1 MADLF
6 YGKGITVASGF
17 DLGAK
22 APLDHR
28 IVVDTIADRD
38 AHVTGNRAYEGMIVF
53 VKEDQTTY
61 QLVMQTPKEGEPTLG
76 WKVFGADAVDLSE
89 YAKMDYVDQQIANA
103 VTGGKLDLSAYA
115 KVADMNTELAKK
127 VDKVD
132 GKSLIDDA
140 EIARLAQ
147 VDNYNDTEVRGLI
160 AGKADAGH
168 VHSYNDLTDKP
179 VIPSIEGLATETYV
193 DGKVSDLVNG
203 APEAMDT
210 LKELSD
216 AIKAHQ
222 SVYDAYVQTVSDNLA
237 KKVDKEE
244 GKSLV
249 ADTDIAKIHEHAN
262 KEELDKIQVG
272 DKAKWDAKA
281 DANHNHDD
289 VYLKEVPAEYI
300 TETELAAK
308 GFLKE
313 HQDIS
318 HLAIKTDVDTAL
330 AAKAPLEHTHD
341 FADLENAPDMA
352 LYAKVAD
359 EEARE
364 VFTTEILTVNS
375 LGGIA
380 AGADLNGM
388 TVREIL
394 AKLLYPYVAPT
405 ITATGTP
412 NGGVFEKGDD
422 KEITNVRAV
431 VTKKSEAITK
441 VEVFNGS
448 VSLGIKEGDEVKAGG
463 TFNFP
468 VTVSVPST
476 NVVLTAKV
484 TDAANKTYTANTG
497 AFNFVY
503 PYYVGI
509 VAEDAVI
516 DEALVKGL
524 TKKIEAKGNKTIA
537 YTCDNQ
543 KMVFAY
549 PKAYGN
555 LKSVIDPNNFDV
567 TGTFTKQEVSI
578 TGLDGSAQAYY
589 VYVNGASTV
598 NDFNMKFN
606 Y

>member
-38 AHVTGNRAYEGMIVF
+38 AHVDGNRAYEGMIVF

-61 QLVMQTPKEGEPTLG
+61 QLVMQDQEDGSKALG
-76 WKVFGADAVDLSE
+76 WKVFGADAVDLSD
-89 YAKMDYVDQQIANA
+89 YATKSYVDQQIIDA
-103 VTGGKLDLSAYA
+103 VTGGKLDLSDYA
-115 KVADMNTELAKK
+115 KVADVNTALAGK
-127 VDKVD
+127 VDKVE
-132 GKSLIDDA
+132 GKSLIDDT
-140 EIARLAQ
+140 EIERLKN
-147 VDNYNDTEVRGLI
+147 VDNYDDTEVKRLI
-160 AGKADAGH
+160 TDKADADH

-179 VIPSIEGLATETYV
+179 EIPSIEGLATTDYV

-216 AIKAHQ
+216 AIQAHQ
-222 SVYDAYVQTVSDNLA
+222 NVYDAYVQTVSDNLA

-249 ADTDIAKIHEHAN
+249 LDTEIAKIHKHTN
-262 KEELDKIQVG
+262 KEELDKIEVG

-281 DANHNHDD
+281 DADHNHDD
-289 VYLKEVPAEYI
+289 VYLKEIPAEYV
-300 TETELAAK
+300 TEEELAAE

-313 HQDIS
+313 HQS
-318 HLAIKTDVDTAL
+318 LEHLAVKADVDAAL
-330 AAKAPLEHTHD
+330 AEKAPLEHTHD
-341 FADLENAPDMA
+341 FADLENAPDME

-364 VFTTEILTVNS
+364 VFSTEILTVNS

-380 AGADLNGM
+380 AGADLNGL

-405 ITATGTP
+405 ISATGTP
-412 NGGVFEKGDD
+412 NGGVFEKGDNQ
-422 KEITNVRAV
+422 EITNVRAV

-448 VSLGIKEGDEVKAGG
+448 VSLGVKEGDEVKAGG

-476 NVVLTAKV
+476 SVVLTAKV
-484 TDAANKTYTANTG
+484 TDAANKTYNANTG

-503 PYYVGI
+503 PYYVGV

-524 TKKIEAKGNKTIA
+524 TKKVEAKGAKTIA

-549 PKAYGN
+549 PKAYDS

-578 TGLDGSAQAYY
+578 TGLDGTAQVYN

-598 NDFNMKFN
+598 NNFNMKFN

>member
-61 QLVMQTPKEGEPTLG
+61 QLVMQDKEDGSKALG

-89 YAKMDYVDQQIANA
+89 YAKIDYVDKQIANA

-115 KVADMNTELAKK
+115 KVEDVNAELAKK

-147 VDNYNDTEVRGLI
+147 VDNYDDAEVRGLI
-160 AGKADAGH
+160 AGKADAAH

-193 DGKVSDLVNG
+193 NGKVADLVAS
-203 APEAMDT
+203 APETLDT
-210 LKELSD
+210 LKELAD
-216 AIKAHQ
+216 ALGN
-222 SVYDAYVQTVSDNLA
+222 DADFATTITTSIGN
-237 KKVDKEE
+237 KVDKEE

-249 ADTDIAKIHEHAN
+249 LDTEIAKIHEHTN

-281 DANHNHDD
+281 DADHNHDG

-300 TETELAAK
+300 TETELAAE
-308 GFLKE
+308 GFLKQ

-318 HLAIKTDVDTAL
+318 HLAVKTDVDTAL
-330 AAKAPLEHTHD
+330 AGKAPLEHTHD

-364 VFTTEILTVNS
+364 KFSTDVLTVNA
-375 LGGIA
+375 LGGIP
-380 AGADLNGM
+380 AGADLNNL
-388 TVREIL
+388 TVKEIL
-394 AKLLYPYVAPT
+394 AKLLYPYVAPVVSV
-405 ITATGTP
+405 TGTP
-412 NGGVFEKGDD
+412 NGGTYEKGDN
-422 KEITNVRAV
+422 KEITNVRV
-431 VTKKSEAITK
+431 SVTKKSERIAK
-441 VEVFNGS
+441 VEVFDGS
-448 VSLGIKEGDEVKAGG
+448 TSLGIKEGDEVASGG
-463 TFNFP
+463 TFNFI
-468 VTVSVPST
+468 VSVPVNSV
-476 NVVLTAKV
+476 NKQLTAKV
-484 TDAANKTYTANTG
+484 TDASNKVVSANTG

-524 TKKIEAKGNKTIA
+524 EKKVEVKGNKTIA

-578 TGLDGSAQAYY
+578 TGLDGTAQAYN

-598 NDFNMKFN
+598 NNFNMKFN

>member
-61 QLVMQTPKEGEPTLG
+61 QLVMQTPKEGEPALG

-140 EIARLAQ
+140 EIARLA
-147 VDNYNDTEVRGLI
+147 DIHNYDDTEVRGLI

-193 DGKVSDLVNG
+193 DGKVADLVAS
-203 APEAMDT
+203 APETLDT
-210 LKELSD
+210 LKELAD
-216 AIKAHQ
+216 ALGN
-222 SVYDAYVQTVSDNLA
+222 DADFATTITTSIGN
-237 KKVDKEE
+237 KVDKEE

-249 ADTDIAKIHEHAN
+249 ADTEIAKIHEHAN

-300 TETELAAK
+300 TETELAAE
-308 GFLKE
+308 GFLKQ

-318 HLAIKTDVDTAL
+318 HLAVKADVDAAL
-330 AAKAPLEHTHD
+330 AEKAPLDHTHD
-341 FADLENAPDMA
+341 FADLKNAPDMA

-364 VFTTEILTVNS
+364 VFSTEILTVNA

-412 NGGVFEKGDD
+412 NGGVFEKGDP

-448 VSLGIKEGDEVKAGG
+448 VSLGVKEGDEVKAGG

-503 PYYVGI
+503 PYYVG
-509 VAEDAVI
+509 VCAEDAVI
-516 DEALVKGL
+516 DEALIEGL
-524 TKKIEAKGNKTIA
+524 TKKIEVKGNKTIA

-543 KMVFAY
+543 KMIFAY

-578 TGLDGSAQAYY
+578 TGLDGTAQAYY

-598 NDFNMKFN
+598 SNFNMKFN

>member
-61 QLVMQTPKEGEPTLG
+61 QLVMQTPEEGEPALG

-160 AGKADAGH
+160 AGKADANH

-179 VIPSIEGLATETYV
+179 VIPSIEGLATTNYV
-193 DGKVSDLVNG
+193 DGKVADLVAS
-203 APEAMDT
+203 APETLDT
-210 LKELSD
+210 LKELAD
-216 AIKAHQ
+216 ALGN
-222 SVYDAYVQTVSDNLA
+222 DADFATTITTSIGN
-237 KKVDKEE
+237 KVDKEE

-249 ADTDIAKIHEHAN
+249 LDTEIAKIHEHAN
-262 KEELDKIQVG
+262 KEELDKIEVG

-281 DANHNHDD
+281 DADHNHDD

-300 TETELAAK
+300 TETELAAE

-318 HLAIKTDVDTAL
+318 HLAVKTDVDAAL

-364 VFTTEILTVNS
+364 KFITDQLTVNA
-375 LGGIA
+375 LGGIP
-380 AGADLNGM
+380 AGADLNDL

-394 AKLLYPYVAPT
+394 AKLLYPYVAPLVS
-405 ITATGTP
+405 ATGTP
-412 NGGVFEKGDD
+412 NGGVFEKGDA
-422 KEITNVRAV
+422 KEITNVRV
-431 VTKKSEAITK
+431 SVTKKSERIAK
-441 VEVFNGS
+441 VEVFDGS
-448 VSLGIKEGDEVKAGG
+448 TSLGIKEGDEVATGG
-463 TFNFP
+463 SFNFA
-468 VTVSVPST
+468 VTVPVNSV
-476 NVVLTAKV
+476 NKVLTAKV
-484 TDAANKTYTANTG
+484 TDASNKVVSANTG

-524 TKKIEAKGNKTIA
+524 TKKVEVKGNKTIA

-578 TGLDGSAQAYY
+578 TGLDGSAQVYN

-598 NDFNMKFN
+598 SNFNMKFN

>member
-61 QLVMQTPKEGEPTLG
+61 QLVMQDQEDGSKALG

-89 YAKMDYVDQQIANA
+89 YAKIQYVDQQIANA

-115 KVADMNTELAKK
+115 KAADVNTALAGK
-127 VDKVD
+127 VDKVS

-140 EIARLAQ
+140 EIARLAN
-147 VDNYNDTEVRGLI
+147 VDNYDDAEVRGLI
-160 AGKADAGH
+160 NGKADANH

-179 VIPSIEGLATETYV
+179 VIPSIEGLATTNYV
-193 DGKVSDLVNG
+193 DGKVADLVAS
-203 APEAMDT
+203 APETLDT
-210 LKELSD
+210 LKELAD
-216 AIKAHQ
+216 ALGN
-222 SVYDAYVQTVSDNLA
+222 DADFATTITTSIGN
-237 KKVDKEE
+237 KVDKEE

-249 ADTDIAKIHEHAN
+249 ADTEIAKIHEHAN

-281 DANHNHDD
+281 DADHNHDG

-300 TETELAAK
+300 TETELAAE
-308 GFLKE
+308 GFLKQ

-318 HLAIKTDVDTAL
+318 HLAVKTEVQAAL
-330 AAKAPLEHTHD
+330 DAKAPLEHTHD
-341 FADLENAPDMA
+341 FANLENAPDMA

-364 VFTTEILTVNS
+364 KFSTDVLTVNA
-375 LGGIA
+375 LGGIP
-380 AGADLNGM
+380 AGANLNNL

-394 AKLLYPYVAPT
+394 AKLLYPYVAPVVS
-405 ITATGTP
+405 ATGTP
-412 NGGVFEKGDD
+412 NGGTYEKGDN
-422 KEITNVRAV
+422 KEITNVRV
-431 VTKKSEAITK
+431 SVTKKSERIAK
-441 VEVFNGS
+441 VEVFDGS
-448 VSLGIKEGDEVKAGG
+448 TSLGIKEGDEVASGG
-463 TFNFP
+463 TFNFI
-468 VTVSVPST
+468 VSVPVNSV
-476 NVVLTAKV
+476 NKQLTAKV
-484 TDAANKTYTANTG
+484 TDASNKVVSVNTG

-524 TKKIEAKGNKTIA
+524 EKKVEAKGNKTIA
-537 YTCDNQ
+537 YTCNNE

-549 PKAYGN
+549 PKAYGT
-555 LKSVIDPNNFDV
+555 LKTVIDPNNFDV

-578 TGLDGSAQAYY
+578 TGLDGTAQAYY

-598 NDFNMKFN
+598 ENFNMKFN

>member
-38 AHVTGNRAYEGMIVF
+38 AHVSGNRAYEGMIVF

-61 QLVMQTPKEGEPTLG
+61 QLVMQTPKEGEPALG

-115 KVADMNTELAKK
+115 KVADVNAALDKK

-140 EIARLAQ
+140 EIARLA
-147 VDNYNDTEVRGLI
+147 DIHNYDDTEVRGLI
-160 AGKADAGH
+160 DGKANASH

-193 DGKVSDLVNG
+193 NGKVADLVAS
-203 APEAMDT
+203 APETLDT
-210 LKELSD
+210 LKELAD
-216 AIKAHQ
+216 ALGN
-222 SVYDAYVQTVSDNLA
+222 DANFATTITTSIGN
-237 KKVDKEE
+237 KVDKEE

-249 ADTDIAKIHEHAN
+249 ADTEIAKIHEHAN
-262 KEELDKIQVG
+262 KEELDKIEVG

-300 TETELAAK
+300 TGTELAAE

-318 HLAIKTDVDTAL
+318 HLAVKTDVDTAL

-364 VFTTEILTVNS
+364 VFSTEILTVNA

-388 TVREIL
+388 TVKEIL
-394 AKLLYPYVAPT
+394 AKLLYPYIAPT

-448 VSLGIKEGDEVKAGG
+448 VSLGVKEGDEVKAGG

-484 TDAANKTYTANTG
+484 TDAANKTYNANTS

-524 TKKIEAKGNKTIA
+524 TKKVEAKGNKTIA

-598 NDFNMKFN
+598 NNFNMKFN

>member
-38 AHVTGNRAYEGMIVF
+38 AHVDGNRAYEGMIVF

-61 QLVMQTPKEGEPTLG
+61 QLVMQDQEDGSRALG

-89 YAKMDYVDQQIANA
+89 YAKKEYVDQQIADA

-115 KVADMNTELAKK
+115 KIADVNNLLDGK
-127 VDKVD
+127 VDKVS
-132 GKSLIDDA
+132 GKSLIDNA
-140 EIARLAQ
+140 EIERLKN
-147 VDNYNDTEVRGLI
+147 VDNYNDAEVRGLI
-160 AGKADAGH
+160 NGKADAKH

-179 VIPSIEGLATETYV
+179 EIPSINGLATETYV
-193 DGKVSDLVNG
+193 NNKVADLVAS
-203 APEAMDT
+203 APAALDT
-210 LKELSD
+210 LKELAD
-216 AIKAHQ
+216 ALGN
-222 SVYDAYVQTVSDNLA
+222 DANFATTITKSIGS
-237 KKVDKEE
+237 KVDKEE

-249 ADTDIAKIHEHAN
+249 ADTEIAKIHEHAN
-262 KEELDKIQVG
+262 KEELNKIQVG

-281 DANHNHDD
+281 DANHNHDG
-289 VYLKEVPAEYI
+289 VYLKEVPAEYV
-300 TETELAAK
+300 TKEELDAER
-308 GFLKE
+308 FLKE
-313 HQDIS
+313 HQSLD
-318 HLAIKTDVDTAL
+318 HLAVKTEVQAAL
-330 AAKAPLEHTHD
+330 AKKAPLEHTHD
-341 FADLENAPDMA
+341 FTDLDNAPDMA
-352 LYAKVAD
+352 EYAKVAD

-364 VFTTEILTVNS
+364 KFSTETLTVNS

-380 AGADLNGM
+380 AGADLNGL

-394 AKLLYPYVAPT
+394 AKLLYPYVKPT
-405 ITATGTP
+405 ISATGTP
-412 NGGVFEKGDD
+412 NGGVFEKGDNQ
-422 KEITNVRAV
+422 EITNVRV
-431 VTKKSEAITK
+431 SVTKKSEKITK

-448 VSLGIKEGDEVKAGG
+448 VSLGVKEGDEVKAGG
-463 TFNFP
+463 TFDFP

-476 NVVLTAKV
+476 NVILTAKV
-484 TDAANKTYTANTG
+484 TDATNKTYNANTG

-503 PYYVGI
+503 PYYVGV

-524 TKKIEAKGNKTIA
+524 TKKVEINEAKTIP

-549 PKAYGN
+549 PKAYDI
-555 LKSVIDPNNFDV
+555 LKSVIDPNNFNV

-578 TGLDGSAQAYY
+578 TGLDGTAQPYY

-598 NDFNMKFN
+598 NNFNMKFN

>member
-1 MADLF
+1 
-6 YGKGITVASGF
+6 
-17 DLGAK
+17 
-22 APLDHR
+22 
-28 IVVDTIADRD
+28 
-38 AHVTGNRAYEGMIVF
+38 
-53 VKEDQTTY
+53 
-61 QLVMQTPKEGEPTLG
+61 
-76 WKVFGADAVDLSE
+76 
-89 YAKMDYVDQQIANA
+89 
-103 VTGGKLDLSAYA
+103 
-115 KVADMNTELAKK
+115 
-127 VDKVD
+127 
-132 GKSLIDDA
+132 
-140 EIARLAQ
+140 
-147 VDNYNDTEVRGLI
+147 
-160 AGKADAGH
+160 
-168 VHSYNDLTDKP
+168 
-179 VIPSIEGLATETYV
+179 
-193 DGKVSDLVNG
+193 
-203 APEAMDT
+203 
-210 LKELSD
+210 
-216 AIKAHQ
+216 
-222 SVYDAYVQTVSDNLA
+222 
-237 KKVDKEE
+237 
-244 GKSLV
+244 
-249 ADTDIAKIHEHAN
+249 
-262 KEELDKIQVG
+262 
-272 DKAKWDAKA
+272 
-281 DANHNHDD
+281 
-289 VYLKEVPAEYI
+289 
-300 TETELAAK
+300 
-308 GFLKE
+308 
-313 HQDIS
+313 
-318 HLAIKTDVDTAL
+318 
-330 AAKAPLEHTHD
+330 
-341 FADLENAPDMA
+341 MA

-412 NGGVFEKGDD
+412 NGGVYEKGDD

-524 TKKIEAKGNKTIA
+524 EKKVEVKGSKTIA

-578 TGLDGSAQAYY
+578 TGLDGTAQAYY

-598 NDFNMKFN
+598 SNFNMKFN

>member
-61 QLVMQTPKEGEPTLG
+61 QLVMQTPKEGEPALG

-115 KVADMNTELAKK
+115 KVADVNAALDKK

-140 EIARLAQ
+140 EIARLA
-147 VDNYNDTEVRGLI
+147 DIHNYDDTEVRGLI
-160 AGKADAGH
+160 AGKANANH

-179 VIPSIEGLATETYV
+179 VIPSIEGLATTNYV
-193 DGKVSDLVNG
+193 DGKVADLVAS
-203 APEAMDT
+203 APEALDT
-210 LKELSD
+210 LKELAD
-216 AIKAHQ
+216 ALGN
-222 SVYDAYVQTVSDNLA
+222 DADFATTITTSIGN
-237 KKVDKEE
+237 KVDKEE

-249 ADTDIAKIHEHAN
+249 ADTEIAKIHEHAN

-281 DANHNHDD
+281 DADHNHDN
-289 VYLKEVPAEYI
+289 VYLKEVPAEYV
-300 TETELAAK
+300 TETELAAE
-308 GFLKE
+308 GFLKQ

-318 HLAIKTDVDTAL
+318 HLAVKADVDAAL
-330 AAKAPLEHTHD
+330 AKKAPLDHTHD
-341 FADLENAPDMA
+341 FADLENAPDME

-364 VFTTEILTVNS
+364 KFSTEILTVNA

-412 NGGVFEKGDD
+412 NGGVFEKGDA

-578 TGLDGSAQAYY
+578 TGLDGTAQAYY

-598 NDFNMKFN
+598 SNFNMKFN

>member
-61 QLVMQTPKEGEPTLG
+61 QLVMQTPEEGEPALG

-115 KVADMNTELAKK
+115 KVADVNAALDKK

-132 GKSLIDDA
+132 GKSLIDDT
-140 EIARLAQ
+140 EIARLAK
-147 VDNYNDTEVRGLI
+147 VDNYDDTEVRGLI
-160 AGKADAGH
+160 DGKADAGH

-179 VIPSIEGLATETYV
+179 VIPSIEGLATTDYV

-203 APEAMDT
+203 APEAMNT

-216 AIKAHQ
+216 AIQAHQ
-222 SVYDAYVQTVSDNLA
+222 NVYDAYVQTVSDNLA

-249 ADTDIAKIHEHAN
+249 LDTEIAKIHEHAN
-262 KEELDKIQVG
+262 KEELDKIEVG

-300 TETELAAK
+300 TETELAAE
-308 GFLKE
+308 GFLKQ

-318 HLAIKTDVDTAL
+318 HLAVKADVDAAL
-330 AAKAPLEHTHD
+330 AEKAPLEHTHD
-341 FADLENAPDMA
+341 FADLENAPDMT

-364 VFTTEILTVNS
+364 KFSTDVLTVNA
-375 LGGIA
+375 LGGIP
-380 AGADLNGM
+380 AGADLNNL

-394 AKLLYPYVAPT
+394 AKLLYPYVAPVVSV
-405 ITATGTP
+405 TGTP
-412 NGGVFEKGDD
+412 NGGTYEKGDN
-422 KEITNVRAV
+422 KEITNVRV
-431 VTKKSEAITK
+431 SVTKKSERIAK
-441 VEVFNGS
+441 VEVFDGS
-448 VSLGIKEGDEVKAGG
+448 TSLGIKEGDEVKAGG
-463 TFNFP
+463 TFNF
-468 VTVSVPST
+468 TVSVPVNSV
-476 NVVLTAKV
+476 NKQLTVKV
-484 TDAANKTYTANTG
+484 TDASNKVVSANTS
-497 AFNFVY
+497 AFSFVY
-503 PYYVGI
+503 PYYVGVI
-509 VAEDAVI
+509 AEDAVI

-524 TKKIEAKGNKTIA
+524 EKKVEVKGNKTIA

-598 NDFNMKFN
+598 NNFNMKFN

>member
-61 QLVMQTPKEGEPTLG
+61 QLVMQTPKEGEPALG

-132 GKSLIDDA
+132 GKSLIDDT
-140 EIARLAQ
+140 EIARLKN
-147 VDNYNDTEVRGLI
+147 VDNYDDAEVRGLI
-160 AGKADAGH
+160 AGKADAAH

-179 VIPSIEGLATETYV
+179 VIPSIEGLATTNYV
-193 DGKVSDLVNG
+193 DGKVADLVAS
-203 APEAMDT
+203 APETLDT
-210 LKELSD
+210 LKELAD
-216 AIKAHQ
+216 ALGN
-222 SVYDAYVQTVSDNLA
+222 DADFATTITTSIGN
-237 KKVDKEE
+237 KVDKEE

-249 ADTDIAKIHEHAN
+249 ADTEIAKIHEHVN
-262 KEELDKIQVG
+262 KEELDKIEVG

-281 DANHNHDD
+281 DANHNHDG
-289 VYLKEVPAEYI
+289 VYLKEVPAEYV
-300 TETELAAK
+300 TETELAAE
-308 GFLKE
+308 GFLKQ

-318 HLAIKTDVDTAL
+318 HLAVKTDVDTAL
-330 AAKAPLEHTHD
+330 AGKAPLEHTHD
-341 FADLENAPDMA
+341 FADLKNAPDMA

-364 VFTTEILTVNS
+364 VFSTEILTVNA

-388 TVREIL
+388 TVKEIL

-412 NGGVFEKGDD
+412 NGGVFEKGDN

-484 TDAANKTYTANTG
+484 TDAANKTYNANTG
-497 AFNFVY
+497 TFNFVY
-503 PYYVGI
+503 PYYVGV

-516 DEALVKGL
+516 DEALIEGL
-524 TKKIEAKGNKTIA
+524 TKKVETKGNKTIA

-578 TGLDGSAQAYY
+578 TGLDGTAQAYY

-598 NDFNMKFN
+598 NNFNMKFN

>member
-61 QLVMQTPKEGEPTLG
+61 QLVMQDKEDGSKALG

-115 KVADMNTELAKK
+115 KVADVNAALDKK

-140 EIARLAQ
+140 EIARLA
-147 VDNYNDTEVRGLI
+147 DIHNYDDTEVRGLI

-179 VIPSIEGLATETYV
+179 VIPSIEGLATTNYV

-222 SVYDAYVQTVSDNLA
+222 NVYDAYVATMETKLA
-237 KKVDKEE
+237 GKVDVEE

-249 ADTDIAKIHEHAN
+249 ADTEIAKIHEHAN

-281 DANHNHDD
+281 NADHNHDG
-289 VYLKEVPAEYI
+289 VYLKEVPAEYV
-300 TETELAAK
+300 TETELAAE
-308 GFLKE
+308 GFLKQ

-318 HLAIKTDVDTAL
+318 HLAVKADVDAAL
-330 AAKAPLEHTHD
+330 AKKAPLDHTHD
-341 FADLENAPDMA
+341 FADLENAPNME

-364 VFTTEILTVNS
+364 KFSTDVLTVNA
-375 LGGIA
+375 LGGIP
-380 AGADLNGM
+380 AGADLNNL
-388 TVREIL
+388 TVKEIL
-394 AKLLYPYVAPT
+394 AKLLYPYVAPVVSV
-405 ITATGTP
+405 TGTP
-412 NGGVFEKGDD
+412 NGGTYEKGDN
-422 KEITNVRAV
+422 KEITNVRV
-431 VTKKSEAITK
+431 SVTKKSERIAK
-441 VEVFNGS
+441 VEVFDGS
-448 VSLGIKEGDEVKAGG
+448 TSLGIKEGDEVASGG
-463 TFNFP
+463 TFNFI
-468 VTVSVPST
+468 VSVPVNSV
-476 NVVLTAKV
+476 NKQLTAKV
-484 TDAANKTYTANTG
+484 TDASNKVVSVNTG

-524 TKKIEAKGNKTIA
+524 EKKVEAKGNKTIA

-543 KMVFAY
+543 RMVFAY
-549 PKAYGN
+549 PKAYGA
-555 LKSVIDPNNFDV
+555 LKTVIDPNNFDV

-578 TGLDGSAQAYY
+578 TGLDGTAQAYY

-598 NDFNMKFN
+598 NNFNMKFN

>member
-61 QLVMQTPKEGEPTLG
+61 QLVMQDKEDGSKALG

-89 YAKMDYVDQQIANA
+89 YAKIQYVDQQIANA

-115 KVADMNTELAKK
+115 KVADVNTALAGK
-127 VDKVD
+127 VDKVS

-140 EIARLAQ
+140 EIARLAN
-147 VDNYNDTEVRGLI
+147 VDNYDDAEVRGLI
-160 AGKADAGH
+160 NGKADANH

-179 VIPSIEGLATETYV
+179 VIPSIEGLATTNYV
-193 DGKVSDLVNG
+193 DGKVADLVAS
-203 APEAMDT
+203 APETLDT
-210 LKELSD
+210 LKELAD
-216 AIKAHQ
+216 ALGN
-222 SVYDAYVQTVSDNLA
+222 DADFATTITTSIGN
-237 KKVDKEE
+237 KVDKEE

-249 ADTDIAKIHEHAN
+249 ADTEIAKIHEHAN

-281 DANHNHDD
+281 DADHNHDG

-300 TETELAAK
+300 TETELAAE
-308 GFLKE
+308 GFLKQ

-318 HLAIKTDVDTAL
+318 HLAVKTDVDTAL
-330 AAKAPLEHTHD
+330 AGKAPLDHTHD

-364 VFTTEILTVNS
+364 KFSTDVLTVNA
-375 LGGIA
+375 LGGIP
-380 AGADLNGM
+380 AGANLNNL

-394 AKLLYPYVAPT
+394 AKLLYPYVAPVVSV
-405 ITATGTP
+405 TGTP
-412 NGGVFEKGDD
+412 NGGTYEKGDN
-422 KEITNVRAV
+422 KEITNVRV
-431 VTKKSEAITK
+431 SVTKKSERIAK
-441 VEVFNGS
+441 VEVFDGS
-448 VSLGIKEGDEVKAGG
+448 TSLGIKEGDEVASGG
-463 TFNFP
+463 TFNFI
-468 VTVSVPST
+468 VSVPVNSV
-476 NVVLTAKV
+476 NKQLTAKV
-484 TDAANKTYTANTG
+484 TDASNKVVSVNTS

-509 VAEDAVI
+509 VTEDAVI

-524 TKKIEAKGNKTIA
+524 EKKVEAKGNKTIA

-543 KMVFAY
+543 RMVFAY
-549 PKAYGN
+549 PKAYGA
-555 LKSVIDPNNFDV
+555 LKIVIDPNNFDV

-578 TGLDGSAQAYY
+578 TGLDGTAQAYY

-598 NDFNMKFN
+598 NNFNMKFN

>member
-61 QLVMQTPKEGEPTLG
+61 QLVMQTPKEGEPALG

-160 AGKADAGH
+160 AGKADANH

-179 VIPSIEGLATETYV
+179 VIPSIEGLATTNYV
-193 DGKVSDLVNG
+193 DGKVADLVAS
-203 APEAMDT
+203 APETLDT
-210 LKELSD
+210 LKELAD
-216 AIKAHQ
+216 ALGN
-222 SVYDAYVQTVSDNLA
+222 DADFATTITTSIGN
-237 KKVDKEE
+237 KVDKEE

-249 ADTDIAKIHEHAN
+249 LDTEIAKIHEHTN
-262 KEELDKIQVG
+262 KEELDKIEVG

-281 DANHNHDD
+281 DADHNHDD

-300 TETELAAK
+300 TETELAAE

-318 HLAIKTDVDTAL
+318 HLAVKTDVDAAL

-364 VFTTEILTVNS
+364 VFSTEILTVNA

-412 NGGVFEKGDD
+412 NGGVYEKGDD

-524 TKKIEAKGNKTIA
+524 EKKVEVKGSKTIA

-578 TGLDGSAQAYY
+578 TGLDGTAQAYY

-598 NDFNMKFN
+598 SNFNMKFN

>member
-61 QLVMQTPKEGEPTLG
+61 QLVMQTPKEGEPALG

-127 VDKVD
+127 VDKVE

-160 AGKADAGH
+160 AGKADANH

-179 VIPSIEGLATETYV
+179 VIPSIEGLATTNYV
-193 DGKVSDLVNG
+193 DGKVADLVAS
-203 APEAMDT
+203 APETLDT
-210 LKELSD
+210 LKELAD
-216 AIKAHQ
+216 ALGN
-222 SVYDAYVQTVSDNLA
+222 DADFATTITTSIGN
-237 KKVDKEE
+237 KVDKEE

-249 ADTDIAKIHEHAN
+249 LDTEIAKIHEHTN
-262 KEELDKIQVG
+262 KEELDKIEVG

-281 DANHNHDD
+281 DADHNHDD

-300 TETELAAK
+300 TETELAAE

-318 HLAIKTDVDTAL
+318 HLAVKTDVDAAL

-380 AGADLNGM
+380 AGVDLNGM

-412 NGGVFEKGDD
+412 NGGVYEKGDD

-524 TKKIEAKGNKTIA
+524 EKKVEVKGSKTIA

-578 TGLDGSAQAYY
+578 TGLDGTAQAYY

-598 NDFNMKFN
+598 SNFNMKFN

>member
-61 QLVMQTPKEGEPTLG
+61 QLVMQTPKEGEPALG

-140 EIARLAQ
+140 EIARLA
-147 VDNYNDTEVRGLI
+147 DIHNYDDTEVRGLI

-193 DGKVSDLVNG
+193 NGKVADLVAS
-203 APEAMDT
+203 APETLDT
-210 LKELSD
+210 LKELAD
-216 AIKAHQ
+216 ALGN
-222 SVYDAYVQTVSDNLA
+222 DADFATTITTSIGN
-237 KKVDKEE
+237 KVDKEE

-249 ADTDIAKIHEHAN
+249 ADTEIAKIHEHAN

-300 TETELAAK
+300 TETELAAE
-308 GFLKE
+308 GFLKQ

-318 HLAIKTDVDTAL
+318 HLAVKADVDAAL
-330 AAKAPLEHTHD
+330 AEKAPLDHTHD
-341 FADLENAPDMA
+341 FADLKNAPDMT

-364 VFTTEILTVNS
+364 KFSTDVLTVNA
-375 LGGIA
+375 LGGIP
-380 AGADLNGM
+380 AGADLNNL

-394 AKLLYPYVAPT
+394 AKLLYPYVAPVVS
-405 ITATGTP
+405 ATGTP
-412 NGGVFEKGDD
+412 NGGTYEKGDN
-422 KEITNVRAV
+422 KEITNVRV
-431 VTKKSEAITK
+431 SVTKKSERIAK
-441 VEVFNGS
+441 VEVFDGS
-448 VSLGIKEGDEVKAGG
+448 TSLGIKEGDEVASGG
-463 TFNFP
+463 TFNF
-468 VTVSVPST
+468 TVSVPVNSV
-476 NVVLTAKV
+476 NKQLTAKV
-484 TDAANKTYTANTG
+484 TDASNKVVSANTG

-503 PYYVGI
+503 PYYVGVI
-509 VAEDAVI
+509 AEDAVI
-516 DEALVKGL
+516 DEALIKGL
-524 TKKIEAKGNKTIA
+524 EKKVEAKENKTIA
-537 YTCDNQ
+537 YTCNNER
-543 KMVFAY
+543 MVFAY
-549 PKAYGN
+549 PKAYGA
-555 LKSVIDPNNFDV
+555 LKTVIDPNNFDV

-578 TGLDGSAQAYY
+578 TGLDGTAQAYY

-598 NDFNMKFN
+598 ENFNMKFN

>member
-61 QLVMQTPKEGEPTLG
+61 QLVMQTPEEGEPALG

-89 YAKMDYVDQQIANA
+89 YAKIDYVDKQIANA

-127 VDKVD
+127 VDKVE

-140 EIARLAQ
+140 EIARLAK
-147 VDNYNDTEVRGLI
+147 VDNYDDTEVRGLI
-160 AGKADAGH
+160 AGKANASH

-179 VIPSIEGLATETYV
+179 VIPSIEGLATTDYV

-216 AIKAHQ
+216 AIQAHQ
-222 SVYDAYVQTVSDNLA
+222 NVYDAYVQTVSDNLA
-237 KKVDKEE
+237 NKVDKEE

-249 ADTDIAKIHEHAN
+249 LDTEIAKIHEHAN
-262 KEELDKIQVG
+262 KEELDKIEVG

-281 DANHNHDD
+281 EADHNHDD
-289 VYLKEVPAEYI
+289 VYLKEIPAEYI
-300 TETELAAK
+300 TEEELTAE
-308 GFLKE
+308 GFLKQ

-318 HLAIKTDVDTAL
+318 HLAVKADVDAAL
-330 AAKAPLEHTHD
+330 AEKAPLEHTHD
-341 FADLENAPDMA
+341 FADLKNAPVMSE
-352 LYAKVAD
+352 YAKVAD

-364 VFTTEILTVNS
+364 KFSTDVLTVNA
-375 LGGIA
+375 LGGIP
-380 AGADLNGM
+380 AGADLNNL
-388 TVREIL
+388 TVKEIL
-394 AKLLYPYVAPT
+394 AKLLYPYVAPVVSV
-405 ITATGTP
+405 TGTP
-412 NGGVFEKGDD
+412 NGGTYEKGDN
-422 KEITNVRAV
+422 KEITNVRV
-431 VTKKSEAITK
+431 SVTKKSERIAK
-441 VEVFNGS
+441 VEVFDGS
-448 VSLGIKEGDEVKAGG
+448 TSLGIKEGDEVASGG
-463 TFNFP
+463 TFNFI
-468 VTVSVPST
+468 VSVPVNSV
-476 NVVLTAKV
+476 NKQLTAKV
-484 TDAANKTYTANTG
+484 TDASNKVVSANTG

-503 PYYVGI
+503 PYYVGVI
-509 VAEDAVI
+509 AEDAVI

-524 TKKIEAKGNKTIA
+524 EKKVEAKGNKTIA
-537 YTCDNQ
+537 YTCNNER
-543 KMVFAY
+543 MVFAY
-549 PKAYGN
+549 PKAYGA
-555 LKSVIDPNNFDV
+555 LKTVIDPNNFDV

-578 TGLDGSAQAYY
+578 TGLDGTAQAYY

-598 NDFNMKFN
+598 ENFNMKFN

>member
-61 QLVMQTPKEGEPTLG
+61 QLVMQTPKEGEPALG

-160 AGKADAGH
+160 AGKADANH

-179 VIPSIEGLATETYV
+179 VIPSIEGLATTNYV
-193 DGKVSDLVNG
+193 DGKVADLVAS
-203 APEAMDT
+203 APETLDT
-210 LKELSD
+210 LKELAD
-216 AIKAHQ
+216 ALGN
-222 SVYDAYVQTVSDNLA
+222 DADFATTITTSIGN
-237 KKVDKEE
+237 KVDKEE

-249 ADTDIAKIHEHAN
+249 LDTEIAKIHEHTN

-281 DANHNHDD
+281 DADHNHDD

-300 TETELAAK
+300 TETELAAE

-318 HLAIKTDVDTAL
+318 HLAVKTDVDAAL

-380 AGADLNGM
+380 AGVDLNGM

-405 ITATGTP
+405 ITVTGTP

-524 TKKIEAKGNKTIA
+524 EKKVEVKGSKTIA

-578 TGLDGSAQAYY
+578 TGLDGTAQAYY

-598 NDFNMKFN
+598 SNFNMKFN

>member
-61 QLVMQTPKEGEPTLG
+61 QLVMQTPKEGEPALG

-147 VDNYNDTEVRGLI
+147 VDNYDDTEVRGLI
-160 AGKADAGH
+160 AGKANANH

-179 VIPSIEGLATETYV
+179 VIPSIEGLATTNYV
-193 DGKVSDLVNG
+193 DGKVADLVAS
-203 APEAMDT
+203 APETLDT
-210 LKELSD
+210 LKELAD
-216 AIKAHQ
+216 ALGN
-222 SVYDAYVQTVSDNLA
+222 DADFATTITTSIGN
-237 KKVDKEE
+237 KVDKEE

-249 ADTDIAKIHEHAN
+249 LDTEIAKIHEHTN
-262 KEELDKIQVG
+262 KEELDKIEVG

-281 DANHNHDD
+281 DADHNHDD

-300 TETELAAK
+300 TETELAAE

-318 HLAIKTDVDTAL
+318 HLAVKTDVDAAL

-405 ITATGTP
+405 ITVTGTP
-412 NGGVFEKGDD
+412 NGGVFEKGDA
-422 KEITNVRAV
+422 KEITNVRV
-431 VTKKSEAITK
+431 SVTKKSERIAK
-441 VEVFNGS
+441 VEVFDGS
-448 VSLGIKEGDEVKAGG
+448 TSLGIKEGDEVATGG
-463 TFNFP
+463 SFNFA
-468 VTVSVPST
+468 VTVPVNSV
-476 NVVLTAKV
+476 NKVLTAKV

-516 DEALVKGL
+516 DEALVKAL
-524 TKKIEAKGNKTIA
+524 NKNIEAKRNKTIA
-537 YTCDNQ
+537 YNKKNK

-549 PKAYGN
+549 RKAYGN

-578 TGLDGSAQAYY
+578 TGLDGSAQVYN

-598 NDFNMKFN
+598 SNFNMKFN

>member
-61 QLVMQTPKEGEPTLG
+61 QLVMQTPEEGDPTLG
-76 WKVFGADAVDLSE
+76 WKVFGADAVDLSD

-115 KVADMNTELAKK
+115 KVADVNAALDKK
-127 VDKVD
+127 VDKVN

-140 EIARLAQ
+140 EIARLAD
-147 VDNYNDTEVRGLI
+147 VKNYDDTEVRGLI
-160 AGKADAGH
+160 NGKADAGH

-193 DGKVSDLVNG
+193 NGKVADLVAS
-203 APEAMDT
+203 APETLDT
-210 LKELSD
+210 LKELANALGND
-216 AIKAHQ
+216 ADFATTITT
-222 SVYDAYVQTVSDNLA
+222 SIGN
-237 KKVDKEE
+237 KVDKEE

-281 DANHNHDD
+281 DADHNHDG

-300 TETELAAK
+300 TETELAAE
-308 GFLKE
+308 GFLKQ

-318 HLAIKTDVDTAL
+318 HLAVKADVDAAL
-330 AAKAPLEHTHD
+330 AKKAPLDHTHD

-364 VFTTEILTVNS
+364 VFTTNVLTVNA
-375 LGGIA
+375 LGGIP
-380 AGADLNGM
+380 AGADLNNL

-394 AKLLYPYVAPT
+394 AKLLYPYVAPVVSV
-405 ITATGTP
+405 TGTP
-412 NGGVFEKGDD
+412 NGGTYEKGDN
-422 KEITNVRAV
+422 KEITNVRV
-431 VTKKSEAITK
+431 SVTKKSERIAK
-441 VEVFNGS
+441 VEVFDGS
-448 VSLGIKEGDEVKAGG
+448 TSLGIKEGDEVASGG
-463 TFNFP
+463 TFNFI
-468 VTVSVPST
+468 VSVPVNSV
-476 NVVLTAKV
+476 NKQLTAKV
-484 TDAANKTYTANTG
+484 TDASNKVVSANTD
-497 AFNFVY
+497 AFSFVY
-503 PYYVGI
+503 PYYVGVI
-509 VAEDAVI
+509 AEDAVI

-524 TKKIEAKGNKTIA
+524 EKKVEAKENKTIA

-543 KMVFAY
+543 RMVFAY
-549 PKAYGN
+549 PKAYGA
-555 LKSVIDPNNFDV
+555 LKTVIDPNNFDV
-567 TGTFTKQEVSI
+567 TGTFTKQEISI
-578 TGLDGSAQAYY
+578 TGLDGTAQAYY

-598 NDFNMKFN
+598 NNFNMKFN

>member
-61 QLVMQTPKEGEPTLG
+61 QLVMQTPKEGEPALG

-115 KVADMNTELAKK
+115 KVADMNAELAKK
-127 VDKVD
+127 VDKVE

-147 VDNYNDTEVRGLI
+147 VDNYDDTEVRGLI
-160 AGKADAGH
+160 NGKANANH

-179 VIPSIEGLATETYV
+179 VIPSIEGLATTNYV
-193 DGKVSDLVNG
+193 DGKVADLVAS
-203 APEAMDT
+203 APETLDT
-210 LKELSD
+210 LKELAD
-216 AIKAHQ
+216 ALGN
-222 SVYDAYVQTVSDNLA
+222 DADFATTITTSIGN
-237 KKVDKEE
+237 KVDKEE

-249 ADTDIAKIHEHAN
+249 ADTEIAKIHEHAN

-281 DANHNHDD
+281 DADHNHDG
-289 VYLKEVPAEYI
+289 VYLKEVPAEYV
-300 TETELAAK
+300 TETELAAE

-318 HLAIKTDVDTAL
+318 HLAVKADVDKAL
-330 AAKAPLEHTHD
+330 DGKAPLEHTHD

-364 VFTTEILTVNS
+364 KFSTDVLTVNA
-375 LGGIA
+375 LGGIP
-380 AGADLNGM
+380 AGADLNNL

-394 AKLLYPYVAPT
+394 AKLLYPYVAPVVS
-405 ITATGTP
+405 ATGTP
-412 NGGVFEKGDD
+412 NGGTYEKGDN
-422 KEITNVRAV
+422 KEITNVRV
-431 VTKKSEAITK
+431 SVTKKSERIAK
-441 VEVFNGS
+441 VEVFDS
-448 VSLGIKEGDEVKAGG
+448 STSLGIKEGDEVASGG
-463 TFNFP
+463 TFNFI
-468 VTVSVPST
+468 VSVPVNSV
-476 NVVLTAKV
+476 NKQLTAKV
-484 TDAANKTYTANTG
+484 TDASNKVVSANTS

-524 TKKIEAKGNKTIA
+524 EKKVEAKGNKTIA

-578 TGLDGSAQAYY
+578 TGLDGTAQAYY

-598 NDFNMKFN
+598 ENFNMKFN

>member
-61 QLVMQTPKEGEPTLG
+61 QLVMQDKEDGSKALG

-89 YAKMDYVDQQIANA
+89 YAKIDYVDKQIANA

-115 KVADMNTELAKK
+115 KVEDVNAELAKK

-147 VDNYNDTEVRGLI
+147 VNNYDDTEVKGLI

-193 DGKVSDLVNG
+193 NGKVADLVAS
-203 APEAMDT
+203 APETLDT
-210 LKELSD
+210 LKELAD
-216 AIKAHQ
+216 ALGN
-222 SVYDAYVQTVSDNLA
+222 DADFATTITTSIGN
-237 KKVDKEE
+237 KVDKEE

-249 ADTDIAKIHEHAN
+249 LDTEIAKIHEHTN

-281 DANHNHDD
+281 DADHNHDG

-300 TETELAAK
+300 TETELAAE
-308 GFLKE
+308 GFLKQ

-318 HLAIKTDVDTAL
+318 HLAVKTDVDTAL
-330 AAKAPLEHTHD
+330 AGKAPLEHTHD

-364 VFTTEILTVNS
+364 KFSTDVLTVNA
-375 LGGIA
+375 LGGIP
-380 AGADLNGM
+380 AGADLNNL
-388 TVREIL
+388 TVKEIL
-394 AKLLYPYVAPT
+394 AKLLYPYVAPVVSV
-405 ITATGTP
+405 TGTP
-412 NGGVFEKGDD
+412 NGGTYEKGDN
-422 KEITNVRAV
+422 KEITNVRV
-431 VTKKSEAITK
+431 SVTKKSERIAK
-441 VEVFNGS
+441 VEVFDGS
-448 VSLGIKEGDEVKAGG
+448 TSLGIKEGDEVASGG
-463 TFNFP
+463 TFNFI
-468 VTVSVPST
+468 VSVPVNSV
-476 NVVLTAKV
+476 NKQLTAKV
-484 TDAANKTYTANTG
+484 TDASNKVVSANTG

-524 TKKIEAKGNKTIA
+524 EKKVEVKGNKTIA

-578 TGLDGSAQAYY
+578 TGLDGTAQAYN

-598 NDFNMKFN
+598 NNFNMKFN

>member
-61 QLVMQTPKEGEPTLG
+61 QLVMQTPKEGEPALG

-115 KVADMNTELAKK
+115 KVADMNAELAKK
-127 VDKVD
+127 VDKVE
-132 GKSLIDDA
+132 GKSLIDDT
-140 EIARLAQ
+140 EIARLAD
-147 VDNYNDTEVRGLI
+147 VKNYDDTEVRGLI
-160 AGKADAGH
+160 NGKADAGH

-193 DGKVSDLVNG
+193 NGKVADLVAS
-203 APEAMDT
+203 APETLDT
-210 LKELSD
+210 LKELAD
-216 AIKAHQ
+216 ALGN
-222 SVYDAYVQTVSDNLA
+222 DADFATTITTSIGN
-237 KKVDKEE
+237 KVDKEE

-249 ADTDIAKIHEHAN
+249 LDTEIAKIHEHAN
-262 KEELDKIQVG
+262 KEELDKIEVG

-281 DANHNHDD
+281 DADHNHDD

-300 TETELAAK
+300 TETELAAE

-318 HLAIKTDVDTAL
+318 HLAVKTDVDAAL

-412 NGGVFEKGDD
+412 NGGVYEKGDD

-524 TKKIEAKGNKTIA
+524 EKKVEVKGSKTIA

-578 TGLDGSAQAYY
+578 TGLDGTAQAYY

-598 NDFNMKFN
+598 SNFNMKFN

>member
-28 IVVDTIADRD
+28 IVVDTITDRD

-61 QLVMQTPKEGEPTLG
+61 QLVMQTPEEGEPALG

-115 KVADMNTELAKK
+115 KVADVNAALDKK

-140 EIARLAQ
+140 EIVRLA
-147 VDNYNDTEVRGLI
+147 DIHNYDDTEVRGLI
-160 AGKADAGH
+160 NGKADAGH

-193 DGKVSDLVNG
+193 NGKVADLVAS
-203 APEAMDT
+203 APETLDT
-210 LKELSD
+210 LKELAD
-216 AIKAHQ
+216 ALGN
-222 SVYDAYVQTVSDNLA
+222 DADFATTITTSIGN
-237 KKVDKEE
+237 KVDKEE

-249 ADTDIAKIHEHAN
+249 ADTEIAKIHEHAN
-262 KEELDKIQVG
+262 KEELDKIEVG

-281 DANHNHDD
+281 DADHNHDD

-300 TETELAAK
+300 TETELAAE

-318 HLAIKTDVDTAL
+318 HLAVKTDVDAAL
-330 AAKAPLEHTHD
+330 AEKAPLDHTHD
-341 FADLENAPDMA
+341 FADLENAPVMSE
-352 LYAKVAD
+352 YAKVVD

-364 VFTTEILTVNS
+364 KFSTDVLTVNA
-375 LGGIA
+375 LGGIP
-380 AGADLNGM
+380 AGADLNNL

-394 AKLLYPYVAPT
+394 AKLLYPYVAPVVS
-405 ITATGTP
+405 ATGTP
-412 NGGVFEKGDD
+412 NGGTYEKGDN
-422 KEITNVRAV
+422 KEITNVRV
-431 VTKKSEAITK
+431 SVTKKSERIAK
-441 VEVFNGS
+441 VEVFDGS
-448 VSLGIKEGDEVKAGG
+448 TSLGIKEGDEVASGG
-463 TFNFP
+463 TFNFI
-468 VTVSVPST
+468 VSVPVNSV
-476 NVVLTAKV
+476 NKQLTAKV
-484 TDAANKTYTANTG
+484 TDASNKVVSANTG

-503 PYYVGI
+503 PYYVGVI
-509 VAEDAVI
+509 AEDAVI
-516 DEALVKGL
+516 DEALIKGL
-524 TKKIEAKGNKTIA
+524 EKKVEAKENKTIA
-537 YTCDNQ
+537 YTCNNER
-543 KMVFAY
+543 MVFAY
-549 PKAYGN
+549 PKAYGA
-555 LKSVIDPNNFDV
+555 LKTVIDPNNFDV

-578 TGLDGSAQAYY
+578 TGLDGTAQAYY

-598 NDFNMKFN
+598 NNFNMKFN

>member
-61 QLVMQTPKEGEPTLG
+61 QLVMQTPKEGEPALG

-160 AGKADAGH
+160 AGKADANH

-179 VIPSIEGLATETYV
+179 VIPSIEGLATTNYV
-193 DGKVSDLVNG
+193 DGKVADLVAS
-203 APEAMDT
+203 APETLDT
-210 LKELSD
+210 LKELAD
-216 AIKAHQ
+216 ALGN
-222 SVYDAYVQTVSDNLA
+222 DADFATTITTSIGN
-237 KKVDKEE
+237 KVDKEE

-249 ADTDIAKIHEHAN
+249 LDTEIAKIHEHTN
-262 KEELDKIQVG
+262 KEELDKIEVG

-281 DANHNHDD
+281 DADHNHDD

-300 TETELAAK
+300 TETELAAE

-318 HLAIKTDVDTAL
+318 HLAVKTDVDAAL

-364 VFTTEILTVNS
+364 VFSTEILTVNA

-405 ITATGTP
+405 ITVTGTP

-524 TKKIEAKGNKTIA
+524 EKKVEVKGSKTIA

-578 TGLDGSAQAYY
+578 TGLDGSAQTYY

-598 NDFNMKFN
+598 NNFNMKFN

>member
-61 QLVMQTPKEGEPTLG
+61 QLVMQTPEEGEPALG

-89 YAKMDYVDQQIANA
+89 YAKIDYVDKQIANA

-115 KVADMNTELAKK
+115 KVADVNAALDKK

-140 EIARLAQ
+140 EIARLA
-147 VDNYNDTEVRGLI
+147 DIHNYDDTEVRGLI

-193 DGKVSDLVNG
+193 NGKVADLVAS
-203 APEAMDT
+203 APETLDT
-210 LKELSD
+210 LKELAD
-216 AIKAHQ
+216 ALGN
-222 SVYDAYVQTVSDNLA
+222 DADFATTITTSIGN
-237 KKVDKEE
+237 KVDKEE

-249 ADTDIAKIHEHAN
+249 ADTEIAKIHEHAN

-281 DANHNHDD
+281 DADHNHDN

-300 TETELAAK
+300 TETELAAE
-308 GFLKE
+308 GFLKQ

-318 HLAIKTDVDTAL
+318 HLAVKADVDAAL
-330 AAKAPLEHTHD
+330 AEKAPLEHTHD
-341 FADLENAPDMA
+341 FADLKNAPVMSE
-352 LYAKVAD
+352 YAKVAD

-364 VFTTEILTVNS
+364 KFSTDVLTVNA
-375 LGGIA
+375 LGGIP
-380 AGADLNGM
+380 AGADLNNL
-388 TVREIL
+388 TVKEIL
-394 AKLLYPYVAPT
+394 AKLLYPYVAPVVSV
-405 ITATGTP
+405 TGTP
-412 NGGVFEKGDD
+412 NGGTYEKGDN
-422 KEITNVRAV
+422 KEITNVRV
-431 VTKKSEAITK
+431 SVTKKSERIAK
-441 VEVFNGS
+441 VEVFDGS

-463 TFNFP
+463 TFNF
-468 VTVSVPST
+468 TVSVPVNSV
-476 NVVLTAKV
+476 NKQLTAKV
-484 TDAANKTYTANTG
+484 TDASNKVVSVNTG
-497 AFNFVY
+497 AFSFVY
-503 PYYVGI
+503 PYYVGVI
-509 VAEDAVI
+509 AEDAVI

-524 TKKIEAKGNKTIA
+524 EKKVEAKGNKTIA
-537 YTCDNQ
+537 YTCNNER
-543 KMVFAY
+543 MVFAY
-549 PKAYGN
+549 PKAYGA
-555 LKSVIDPNNFDV
+555 LKTVIDPNNFDV

-578 TGLDGSAQAYY
+578 TGLDGTAQAYY

-598 NDFNMKFN
+598 ENFNMKFN

>member
-61 QLVMQTPKEGEPTLG
+61 QLVMQTPKEGEPALG

-115 KVADMNTELAKK
+115 KVADMNAELAKK
-127 VDKVD
+127 VDKVE
-132 GKSLIDDA
+132 GKSLIDDT
-140 EIARLAQ
+140 EIARLAD
-147 VDNYNDTEVRGLI
+147 VKNYDDTEVRGLI
-160 AGKADAGH
+160 NGKADAGH

-193 DGKVSDLVNG
+193 NGKVADLVAS
-203 APEAMDT
+203 APETLDT
-210 LKELSD
+210 LKELAD
-216 AIKAHQ
+216 ALGN
-222 SVYDAYVQTVSDNLA
+222 DADFATTITTSIGN
-237 KKVDKEE
+237 KVDKEE

-249 ADTDIAKIHEHAN
+249 LDTEIAKIHEHTN
-262 KEELDKIQVG
+262 KEELDKIEVG

-281 DANHNHDD
+281 DADHNHDD

-300 TETELAAK
+300 TETELAAE

-318 HLAIKTDVDTAL
+318 HLAVKTDVDAAL

-412 NGGVFEKGDD
+412 NGGVYEKGDD

-524 TKKIEAKGNKTIA
+524 EKKVEVKGSKTIA

-578 TGLDGSAQAYY
+578 TGLDGTAQAYY

-598 NDFNMKFN
+598 SNFNMKFN

>member
-61 QLVMQTPKEGEPTLG
+61 QLVMQTPKEGEPALG

-127 VDKVD
+127 VDKVE

-140 EIARLAQ
+140 EIARLAD
-147 VDNYNDTEVRGLI
+147 VKNYDDTEVRGLI
-160 AGKADAGH
+160 VGKADANH

-193 DGKVSDLVNG
+193 NGKVADLVAS
-203 APEAMDT
+203 APETLDT
-210 LKELSD
+210 LKELAD
-216 AIKAHQ
+216 ALGN
-222 SVYDAYVQTVSDNLA
+222 DADFATTITTSIGN
-237 KKVDKEE
+237 KVDKEE

-249 ADTDIAKIHEHAN
+249 LDTEIAKIHEHTN
-262 KEELDKIQVG
+262 KEELDKIEVG

-281 DANHNHDD
+281 DADHNHDD

-300 TETELAAK
+300 TETELAAE
-308 GFLKE
+308 GFLKQ

-318 HLAIKTDVDTAL
+318 HLAVKADVDAAL
-330 AAKAPLEHTHD
+330 AEKAPLEHTHD

-352 LYAKVAD
+352 LYAKDAH

-364 VFTTEILTVNS
+364 KFITDQLTVNA
-375 LGGIA
+375 LGGIP
-380 AGADLNGM
+380 AGADLNDL

-394 AKLLYPYVAPT
+394 AKLLYPYVAPLVS
-405 ITATGTP
+405 ATGTP
-412 NGGVFEKGDD
+412 NGGVFEKGDA
-422 KEITNVRAV
+422 KEITNVRV
-431 VTKKSEAITK
+431 SVTKKSERIAK
-441 VEVFNGS
+441 VEVFDGS
-448 VSLGIKEGDEVKAGG
+448 TSLGIKEGDEVATGG
-463 TFNFP
+463 SFNFA
-468 VTVSVPST
+468 VTVPVNSV
-476 NVVLTAKV
+476 NKVLTAKV
-484 TDAANKTYTANTG
+484 TDASNKVVSANTG

-503 PYYVGI
+503 PYYVGT

-524 TKKIEAKGNKTIA
+524 TKKIEGK
-537 YTCDNQ
+537 
-543 KMVFAY
+543 
-549 PKAYGN
+549 
-555 LKSVIDPNNFDV
+555 
-567 TGTFTKQEVSI
+567 
-578 TGLDGSAQAYY
+578 
-589 VYVNGASTV
+589 
-598 NDFNMKFN
+598 
-606 Y
+606 

>member
-61 QLVMQTPKEGEPTLG
+61 QLVMQTPEEGDPALG

-115 KVADMNTELAKK
+115 KVADVNAELAKK
-127 VDKVD
+127 VDKVE

-147 VDNYNDTEVRGLI
+147 VDNYDDTEVRGLI
-160 AGKADAGH
+160 AGKADAAH

-193 DGKVSDLVNG
+193 DGKVADLVAS
-203 APEAMDT
+203 APETLDT
-210 LKELSD
+210 LKELAD
-216 AIKAHQ
+216 ALGN
-222 SVYDAYVQTVSDNLA
+222 DADFATTITTNIGN
-237 KKVDKEE
+237 KVDKEE

-249 ADTDIAKIHEHAN
+249 LDTEIAKIHEHTN

-281 DANHNHDD
+281 DADHNHDD
-289 VYLKEVPAEYI
+289 VYLKEVPAEYV
-300 TETELAAK
+300 TETELEAE

-318 HLAIKTDVDTAL
+318 HLAVKADVDAAL
-330 AAKAPLEHTHD
+330 DGKAPLEHTHD
-341 FADLENAPDMA
+341 FANLENAPDMA

-364 VFTTEILTVNS
+364 VFSTEILTVNA

-380 AGADLNGM
+380 AGADLNGL

-394 AKLLYPYVAPT
+394 AKLLYPDVAPR

-412 NGGVFEKGDD
+412 NGGVYEKGDN
-422 KEITNVRAV
+422 KEITNVKAV

-497 AFNFVY
+497 TFNFVY
-503 PYYVGI
+503 PYYVG
-509 VAEDAVI
+509 VCAEDAVI

-524 TKKIEAKGNKTIA
+524 TKKVEAKGNKTIA

-578 TGLDGSAQAYY
+578 TGLDGTAQAYN

-598 NDFNMKFN
+598 NNFNMKFN

>member
-1 MADLF
+1 M
-6 YGKGITVASGF
+6 
-17 DLGAK
+17 
-22 APLDHR
+22 
-28 IVVDTIADRD
+28 
-38 AHVTGNRAYEGMIVF
+38 
-53 VKEDQTTY
+53 
-61 QLVMQTPKEGEPTLG
+61 
-76 WKVFGADAVDLSE
+76 
-89 YAKMDYVDQQIANA
+89 NA
-103 VTGGKLDLSAYA
+103 
-115 KVADMNTELAKK
+115 ELAKK
-127 VDKVD
+127 VDKVE

-140 EIARLAQ
+140 EIARLAD
-147 VDNYNDTEVRGLI
+147 VDNYDDAEVRGLI

-179 VIPSIEGLATETYV
+179 VIPSIEGLATTNYV

-222 SVYDAYVQTVSDNLA
+222 DVYDAYVSTMETKLTG
-237 KKVDKEE
+237 KVNVEE

-249 ADTDIAKIHEHAN
+249 ANTEIAKIHEHAN
-262 KEELDKIQVG
+262 KEELDKIEVG

-281 DANHNHDD
+281 DADHNHDG
-289 VYLKEVPAEYI
+289 VYLKEVPAEYV
-300 TETELAAK
+300 TETELAAE
-308 GFLKE
+308 GFLKQ

-318 HLAIKTDVDTAL
+318 HLAVKADVDAAL
-330 AAKAPLEHTHD
+330 AKKAPLDHTHD
-341 FADLENAPDMA
+341 FADLENAPDME

-364 VFTTEILTVNS
+364 KFSTDVLTVNA
-375 LGGIA
+375 LGGIP
-380 AGADLNGM
+380 AGADLNNL

-394 AKLLYPYVAPT
+394 AKLLYPYVAPVVS
-405 ITATGTP
+405 ATGTP
-412 NGGVFEKGDD
+412 NGGTYEKGDN
-422 KEITNVRAV
+422 KEITNVRV
-431 VTKKSEAITK
+431 SVTKKSERIAK
-441 VEVFNGS
+441 VEVFDGS
-448 VSLGIKEGDEVKAGG
+448 TSLGIKEGDEVASGG
-463 TFNFP
+463 TFNFI
-468 VTVSVPST
+468 VSVPVNSV
-476 NVVLTAKV
+476 NKQLTAKV
-484 TDAANKTYTANTG
+484 TDASNKVVSANTS

-578 TGLDGSAQAYY
+578 TGLDGSAQTYN

-598 NDFNMKFN
+598 SNFNMKFN

>member
-61 QLVMQTPKEGEPTLG
+61 QLVMQTPKEGEPALG

-89 YAKMDYVDQQIANA
+89 YAKIDYVDKQIANA

-115 KVADMNTELAKK
+115 KVADVNAALDKK

-140 EIARLAQ
+140 EIARLAK
-147 VDNYNDTEVRGLI
+147 VDNYDDTEVRGLI
-160 AGKADAGH
+160 NGKADASH

-193 DGKVSDLVNG
+193 NGKVADLVAS
-203 APEAMDT
+203 APETLDT
-210 LKELSD
+210 LKELAD
-216 AIKAHQ
+216 ALGN
-222 SVYDAYVQTVSDNLA
+222 DADFATTITTSIGN
-237 KKVDKEE
+237 KVDKEE

-249 ADTDIAKIHEHAN
+249 ANTEIAKIHEHAN

-281 DANHNHDD
+281 DADHNHDG

-300 TETELAAK
+300 TETELAAE
-308 GFLKE
+308 GFLKQ

-318 HLAIKTDVDTAL
+318 HLAVKADVDAAL
-330 AAKAPLEHTHD
+330 AKKAPLEHTHD
-341 FADLENAPDMA
+341 FADLENAPDMT

-364 VFTTEILTVNS
+364 KFSTNVLTVNA
-375 LGGIA
+375 LGGIP
-380 AGADLNGM
+380 AGADLNNL

-394 AKLLYPYVAPT
+394 AKLLYPYVAPVVSV
-405 ITATGTP
+405 TGTP
-412 NGGVFEKGDD
+412 NGGTYEKGDN
-422 KEITNVRAV
+422 KEITNVRV
-431 VTKKSEAITK
+431 SVTKKSERIAK
-441 VEVFNGS
+441 VEVFDGS

-484 TDAANKTYTANTG
+484 TDATNKTYNANTG
-497 AFNFVY
+497 TFNFVY

-524 TKKIEAKGNKTIA
+524 TKKVEAKGNKTIA

-549 PKAYGN
+549 PKAYGA
-555 LKSVIDPNNFDV
+555 LKTVIDPNNFDV

-578 TGLDGSAQAYY
+578 TGLDGTAQAYY

-598 NDFNMKFN
+598 NNFNMKFN

>member
-61 QLVMQTPKEGEPTLG
+61 QLVMQTPKEGEPALG

-115 KVADMNTELAKK
+115 KVADMNAELAKK
-127 VDKVD
+127 VDKVE

-147 VDNYNDTEVRGLI
+147 VDNYDDTEVKGLI

-179 VIPSIEGLATETYV
+179 VIPSIEGLATTNYV
-193 DGKVSDLVNG
+193 DGKVADLVAS
-203 APEAMDT
+203 APETLDT
-210 LKELSD
+210 LKELAD
-216 AIKAHQ
+216 ALGN
-222 SVYDAYVQTVSDNLA
+222 DADFATTITTSIGN
-237 KKVDKEE
+237 KVDKEE

-249 ADTDIAKIHEHAN
+249 LDTEIAKIHEHAN
-262 KEELDKIQVG
+262 KEELDKIEVG

-281 DANHNHDD
+281 DADHNHDD

-300 TETELAAK
+300 TETKLAAE

-318 HLAIKTDVDTAL
+318 HLAVKTDVDTAL

-364 VFTTEILTVNS
+364 KFSTDVLTVNA
-375 LGGIA
+375 LGGIP
-380 AGADLNGM
+380 AGADLNNL

-412 NGGVFEKGDD
+412 NGGVYEKGDD
-422 KEITNVRAV
+422 KEIVIPDV
-431 VTKKSEAITK
+431 SVTKKSERIAK
-441 VEVFNGS
+441 VEVFDGS
-448 VSLGIKEGDEVKAGG
+448 TSLGIKEGDEVATGG
-463 TFNFP
+463 SFNFA
-468 VTVSVPST
+468 VTVPVNSV
-476 NVVLTAKV
+476 NKVLTAKV
-484 TDAANKTYTANTG
+484 TDASNKVVSANTS

-578 TGLDGSAQAYY
+578 TGLDGSAQVYN

-598 NDFNMKFN
+598 NNFNMKFN

>member
-61 QLVMQTPKEGEPTLG
+61 QLVMQTPEEGEPALG

-89 YAKMDYVDQQIANA
+89 YAKMDYVDKQIANA

-132 GKSLIDDA
+132 GKSLIDDT
-140 EIARLAQ
+140 EIARLAD
-147 VDNYNDTEVRGLI
+147 VKNYDDTEVRGLI
-160 AGKADAGH
+160 NGKADANH

-179 VIPSIEGLATETYV
+179 EIPSIEGLATTNYV
-193 DGKVSDLVNG
+193 DGKVADLVAS
-203 APEAMDT
+203 APETLDT
-210 LKELSD
+210 LKELAD
-216 AIKAHQ
+216 ALGN
-222 SVYDAYVQTVSDNLA
+222 DADFATTITTSIGN
-237 KKVDKEE
+237 KVDKEE

-249 ADTDIAKIHEHAN
+249 ADTEIAKIHEHAN

-281 DANHNHDD
+281 DADHNHDD

-300 TETELAAK
+300 TEEELAAE
-308 GFLKE
+308 GFLKQ

-318 HLAIKTDVDTAL
+318 HLAVKTDVDAAL

-364 VFTTEILTVNS
+364 KFITDQLTVNA
-375 LGGIA
+375 LGGIP
-380 AGADLNGM
+380 AGADLNNL

-394 AKLLYPYVAPT
+394 AKLLYPYVAPLVS
-405 ITATGTP
+405 ATGTP
-412 NGGVFEKGDD
+412 NGGVFEKGDA
-422 KEITNVRAV
+422 KEITNVRV
-431 VTKKSEAITK
+431 SVTKKSERIAK
-441 VEVFNGS
+441 VEVFDGS
-448 VSLGIKEGDEVKAGG
+448 TSLGIKEGDEVATGG
-463 TFNFP
+463 SFNFA
-468 VTVSVPST
+468 VSVPVNSV
-476 NVVLTAKV
+476 NKQLTAKV
-484 TDAANKTYTANTG
+484 TDASNKVVNANTG

-503 PYYVGI
+503 PYYVGVI
-509 VAEDAVI
+509 AEDAVI

-524 TKKIEAKGNKTIA
+524 EKKVEAKGNKTIA
-537 YTCDNQ
+537 YTCNNER
-543 KMVFAY
+543 MVFAY
-549 PKAYGN
+549 PKAYGA
-555 LKSVIDPNNFDV
+555 LKTVIDPNNFDV

-578 TGLDGSAQAYY
+578 TGLDGTAQAYY

-598 NDFNMKFN
+598 ENFNMKFN

>member
-61 QLVMQTPKEGEPTLG
+61 QLVMQTPEEGEPALG

-132 GKSLIDDA
+132 GKSLIDDT
-140 EIARLAQ
+140 EIARLKN
-147 VDNYNDTEVRGLI
+147 VDNYDDAEVRGLI
-160 AGKADAGH
+160 AGKADAAH

-179 VIPSIEGLATETYV
+179 VIPSIEGLATTNYV
-193 DGKVSDLVNG
+193 DGKVADLVAS
-203 APEAMDT
+203 APETLDT
-210 LKELSD
+210 LKELAD
-216 AIKAHQ
+216 ALGN
-222 SVYDAYVQTVSDNLA
+222 DADFATTITTSIGN
-237 KKVDKEE
+237 KVDKEE

-249 ADTDIAKIHEHAN
+249 ADTEIAKIHEHVN
-262 KEELDKIQVG
+262 KEELDKIEVG

-281 DANHNHDD
+281 DANHNHDG
-289 VYLKEVPAEYI
+289 VYLKEVPAEYV
-300 TETELAAK
+300 TETELAAE
-308 GFLKE
+308 GFLKQ

-318 HLAIKTDVDTAL
+318 HLAVKTDVDTAL
-330 AAKAPLEHTHD
+330 AGKAPLEHTHD
-341 FADLENAPDMA
+341 FADLKNAPDMA

-364 VFTTEILTVNS
+364 VFSTEILTVNA

-388 TVREIL
+388 TVKEIL

-412 NGGVFEKGDD
+412 NGGVYEKGDD

-441 VEVFNGS
+441 VEVFNGAT
-448 VSLGIKEGDEVKAGG
+448 SLGIKEGDEVKAGG

-484 TDAANKTYTANTG
+484 TDAANKTYNANTG
-497 AFNFVY
+497 TFNFVY
-503 PYYVGI
+503 PYYVGV

-524 TKKIEAKGNKTIA
+524 TKKVETKGNKTIA

-578 TGLDGSAQAYY
+578 TGLDGTAQAYY

-598 NDFNMKFN
+598 NNFNMKFN